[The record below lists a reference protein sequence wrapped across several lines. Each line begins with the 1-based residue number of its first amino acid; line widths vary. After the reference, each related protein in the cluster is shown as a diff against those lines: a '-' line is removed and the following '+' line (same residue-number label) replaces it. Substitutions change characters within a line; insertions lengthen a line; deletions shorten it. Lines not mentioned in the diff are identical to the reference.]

1 MKVNQKGIR
10 GIAMRVV
17 CLMAILVSLV
27 LAVGCETTPKN
38 KKDKEALDASVA
50 ASIKEMSEKDP
61 RVAQFMESAYGYV
74 CFPTVSYG
82 GLIAAAGS
90 GQGEVYV
97 QGDLVGYA
105 RIFQASV
112 GGNVGGRWYSELIFF
127 KDQKAF
133 QDFKDGDLKFQAHAA
148 AVAVTAGGGTQAD
161 YQKGVA
167 VFTHDKFGLSAQ
179 ASIGGQEFKFEPAK
193 PIPDA

>member
-1 MKVNQKGIR
+1 MINLKGIR
-10 GIAMRVV
+10 GISMRLV
-17 CLMAILVSLV
+17 CQIAVLFSLALV
-27 LAVGCETTPKN
+27 LGCETTPKN
-38 KKDKEALDASVA
+38 EKEKEALDSSVTA
-50 ASIKEMSEKDP
+50 TIKEMSDKDP
-61 RVAQFMESAYGYV
+61 RVAQFMGTAYGYV

-97 QGDLVGYA
+97 QGNLVGYA

-112 GGNVGGRWYSELIFF
+112 GGNVGGRWYSEMIFF
-127 KDQKAF
+127 KNEQAF
-133 QDFKDGDLKFQAHAA
+133 QDFKDGNIKFQAHTA
-148 AVAVTAGGGTQAD
+148 AVAVTAGGGTQVD

-193 PIPDA
+193 AMPDA